1 MIILVALTTY
11 VSIPGP
17 TEDIP
22 VKVTGNVKNGFNAE
36 FVPVEVGIHMIL
48 VSLYSDSRCEHSSK
62 ICCSKKLE

>member
-48 VSLYSDSRCEHSSK
+48 VSL
-62 ICCSKKLE
+62 

>member
-1 MIILVALTTY
+1 MWHLVKIFFLF
-11 VSIPGP
+11 SGP

-48 VSLYSDSRCEHSSK
+48 VTNTKHVQLINIMSID
-62 ICCSKKLE
+62 I

>member
-1 MIILVALTTY
+1 MTIIFPMLVLI
-11 VSIPGP
+11 SFNLFPGP

-48 VSLYSDSRCEHSSK
+48 VTT
-62 ICCSKKLE
+62 